1 MKTIWQAVLAIGIAV
16 VVCLA
21 YAPQAKQQLDA
32 KAQAQAEAA
41 ARYDAIAAE
50 HYAGITKNMEKLHK
64 KEEANASKNRPDNG
78 RRVDGDTMR

>member
-1 MKTIWQAVLAIGIAV
+1 MKIVWQIVLAIGLAV

-21 YAPQAKQQLDA
+21 YAPQAKSQLDA

-50 HYAGITKNMEKLHK
+50 HYAAVTKNMEKLNK
-64 KEEANASKNRPDNG
+64 KEGSNASKNRPDNG

>member
-1 MKTIWQAVLAIGIAV
+1 MKTVWQAVLAIGLAV

-21 YAPQAKQQLDA
+21 YAPQAKSQLDA

-50 HYAGITKNMEKLHK
+50 HYAGITKNMEKLNK
-64 KEEANASKNRPDNG
+64 KEVANASKNRPANG
-78 RRVDGDTMR
+78 RRVDRDTMR